1 MTNTEKIYIV
11 EDDQTILN
19 LIKDYLATKYNV
31 ATVQNF
37 RDIKTEVLNFDPDL
51 ILMDINLPFF
61 NGFYWT
67 TEIRKFLTVPII
79 FISSSSDEM
88 DAVMALNMGGDDF
101 MTKPFS
107 LAILDAKVAAF
118 LRRTQ
123 QFSTDSLSFDGYQL
137 LFDGTLSI
145 GDSKIILSPM
155 EHKILAQLFSHQNEV
170 VSKEDLL
177 MVLWENDQ
185 FIDQNTLNVN
195 MTRLRKKVATIGFEK
210 IHTVRGVGYILK

>member
-1 MTNTEKIYIV
+1 MTKTEKIYII

-19 LIKDYLATKYNV
+19 LIKDYLATKYSV

-37 RDIKTEVLNFDPDL
+37 RDIKKEVLAFAPDL

-67 TEIRKFLTVPII
+67 TEIRKHLTVPII

-118 LRRTQ
+118 FKENTTILNRLLN
-123 QFSTDSLSFDGYQL
+123 FFWLS
-137 LFDGTLSI
+137 
-145 GDSKIILSPM
+145 
-155 EHKILAQLFSHQNEV
+155 
-170 VSKEDLL
+170 
-177 MVLWENDQ
+177 
-185 FIDQNTLNVN
+185 
-195 MTRLRKKVATIGFEK
+195 VAF
-210 IHTVRGVGYILK
+210 